1 MDLNLL
7 KTSSKQAQ
15 CAIVNTSVKIKLTNS
30 HESPIVSKNAL
41 LSLVAFVR
49 RLHEHRD
56 SSNSGGLDD
65 CPKRSTGTDN
75 LTNKSTAETPYR
87 NESRGGIQK

>member
-1 MDLNLL
+1 MRP
-7 KTSSKQAQ
+7 Q
-15 CAIVNTSVKIKLTNS
+15 CAIVNASKNNNLTDS
-30 HESPIVSKNAL
+30 LESPIVSKNAL

-49 RLHEHRD
+49 RLHELRD

-75 LTNKSTAETPYR
+75 LTNKSAAETPYR
-87 NESRGGIQK
+87 NESCGGIHK